1 MAQILRNEPLWNKT
15 TFRIGGPAQT
25 LVYPET
31 QAELAQWLAS
41 GEVSFILGGGANL
54 LVADKGIGGVT
65 IGLTRGL
72 CGWSVERRG
81 AGQATVT
88 AQAGVGLTK
97 LAGALMKESVA
108 GLEFA
113 YGIPGSLGGAL
124 VMNAGA
130 KGREMKDVVES
141 VTVIEAQGRERTF
154 ARDEIGF
161 SYRDSSFPE
170 GCVIASATLCLEEG
184 GEGEINERMR
194 NYQMERKRSQ
204 PLDRPSA
211 GSVFK
216 NPPGDFAGRLI
227 EAAGL
232 KGKAVGG
239 ARVSEKHANFIVN
252 MGGATA
258 KDTLTLMRKV
268 EREVCER
275 FGVRLEREIKLVG
288 DFDG

>member
-31 QAELAQWLAS
+31 QAELAHWLAS

-54 LVADKGIGGVT
+54 LVADEGIGGVT
-65 IGLTRGL
+65 IGLTKGL
-72 CGWSVERRG
+72 CGWSLERRG
-81 AGQATVT
+81 GKVIVA
-88 AQAGVGLTK
+88 AQAGIGLTK
-97 LAGALMKESVA
+97 LAGLLMKEAVA

-141 VTVIEAQGRERTF
+141 VTVMEAEGRERTL

-161 SYRDSSFPE
+161 SYRASSFPE
-170 GCVIASATLCLEEG
+170 GVVIAGATLSLSAG
-184 GEGEINERMR
+184 GAEEINERMR
-194 NYQMERKRSQ
+194 NYQVERKRSQ

-232 KGKAVGG
+232 KGESVGG

-258 KDTLTLMRKV
+258 KDTLALIRKV
-268 EREVCER
+268 EREVYER